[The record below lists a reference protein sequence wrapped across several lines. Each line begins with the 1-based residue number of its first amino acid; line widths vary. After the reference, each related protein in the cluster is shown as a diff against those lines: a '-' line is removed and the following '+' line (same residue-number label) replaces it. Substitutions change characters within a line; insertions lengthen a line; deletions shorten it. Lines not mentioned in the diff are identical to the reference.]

1 MLKMR
6 SITAAVLAVTLMS
19 SAALADSAV
28 LPAGKPAGV
37 QQANIFSGNALYY
50 TLGFVALGVAIG
62 VATSQ
67 GRDKAAVTS
76 STSTA
81 P

>member
-6 SITAAVLAVTLMS
+6 SFTAAVLAVTLMS
-19 SAALADSAV
+19 SAALADSTE
-28 LPAGKPAGV
+28 LSPGKPAGV
-37 QQANIFSGNALYY
+37 QQASIFSGNALYY

-62 VATSQ
+62 IATSQ